1 MQNLVTINETICKG
15 CELCVTV
22 CPRKILSID
31 RQKLNAKGYNPA
43 SVTDAEQCT
52 ACAMCA
58 VICPDSAIRVEKE
71 EA

>member
-1 MQNLVTINETICKG
+1 MQNLVTIHETICKG